1 MLDLTL
7 RVGRLLLTASLDW
20 HQPEPELD
28 DGPPSPVP
36 HLQPLEPLQVEGLDD
51 DGDGVED
58 GLGFR
63 V

>member
-20 HQPEPELD
+20 QEPEPD

-51 DGDGVED
+51 DGVEENG

-63 V
+63 G